1 MNWSIDFAPVLPAP
15 FFWAAGALAVCSS
28 AICCSAARAER
39 CCARPPLRRCI
50 AALANPTLREEQ
62 RESLANV
69 AIVIVDESAS
79 QTLGDRK
86 AQTAAVKADLEAK
99 LKKIPNLTVKWV
111 PASRPGDMTAPGT
124 HLFADLNKALAD
136 TPPDRLAGVIL
147 LTDGEVHDVPKSAAL
162 ARLRC
167 PRARAAHRRARRVR
181 PPHRDPEGAALRHRR
196 PIARHRGRRARS
208 RKER

>member
-1 MNWSIDFAPVLPAP
+1 MNWSIDFAPMLPTP
-15 FFWAAGALAVCSS
+15 FFWAAGALAVLLVGYLLYRRSRGALLRAA
-28 AICCSAARAER
+28 AIAAV
-39 CCARPPLRRCI
+39 L

-99 LKKIPNLTVKWV
+99 LGKIPNLNVKWV
-111 PASRPGDMTAPGT
+111 PASRPGDMTSPGT

-136 TPPDRLAGVIL
+136 TPPDRLAGVIMI
-147 LTDGEVHDVPKSAAL
+147 TDGEVHDVPKSAAA
-162 ARLRC
+162 ARLR
-167 PRARAAHRRARRVR
+167 RAGACAAYRRT
-181 PPHRDPEGAALRHRR
+181 
-196 PIARHRGRRARS
+196 
-208 RKER
+208 